1 MKSKILLAALGSLM
15 IAFSACQPK
24 TEYYTVTVKGT
35 VQGVKDG
42 AELDLQ
48 DEWNKFKVIATTT
61 VENGTFEFH
70 PRISAP
76 TRVYLYA
83 KNPEDVYANPL
94 DFGQLKDFILEPG
107 TVSVQ
112 VNAEDES
119 DMYTGATGTPLNDAY
134 RKIMTADPDE
144 REALW
149 EEVISDEKMN
159 VLTLIYA
166 NQLSRDDPSRALEV
180 LGLLS
185 PEQAKI
191 HKRFVSTLKKRIARY
206 QKEAE
211 RESQTEQ
218 SPEDSTITPPFYI
231 DMAFPDVDGKRVSL
245 RSVVENPAN
254 RYVILDFWA
263 TWCGPC
269 VQSIP
274 MLKEVYAH
282 YHDKGLEIYSVSH
295 DTKSKVWKSF
305 VAENEMTWVNVVDKF
320 CKANND
326 YDIEYIPT
334 VFLIDCKTGE
344 ILVRDGH
351 PDLESILS
359 GLLQ

>member
-144 REALW
+144 R
-149 EEVISDEKMN
+149 V
-159 VLTLIYA
+159 
-166 NQLSRDDPSRALEV
+166 
-180 LGLLS
+180 
-185 PEQAKI
+185 
-191 HKRFVSTLKKRIARY
+191 
-206 QKEAE
+206 
-211 RESQTEQ
+211 
-218 SPEDSTITPPFYI
+218 
-231 DMAFPDVDGKRVSL
+231 
-245 RSVVENPAN
+245 
-254 RYVILDFWA
+254 
-263 TWCGPC
+263 
-269 VQSIP
+269 
-274 MLKEVYAH
+274 
-282 YHDKGLEIYSVSH
+282 
-295 DTKSKVWKSF
+295 
-305 VAENEMTWVNVVDKF
+305 
-320 CKANND
+320 
-326 YDIEYIPT
+326 
-334 VFLIDCKTGE
+334 
-344 ILVRDGH
+344 
-351 PDLESILS
+351 
-359 GLLQ
+359 